1 MYSFDLENSVENLIA
16 KNQVKSFSFYG
27 IVLLLLLCT
36 LCSLPFIF
44 VDVSSQARGMV
55 RPAGDNVPIVSL
67 VSGNIIRLHMKNNL
81 RVKRGDT
88 LLLVDAQSID
98 SQVALNKDFQSQTQQ
113 NLQDLEQM
121 ILGEKSLHLQLD
133 HNQEDFEKFLSQQKE
148 LETKIQVANAIFQ
161 RNKRL
166 FVDKVIPSSEFE
178 RYESDKQLAE
188 EALFSFQKQQ
198 KAQWQRQRKELLDAQ
213 KNYNGTLQK
222 YSIEKK
228 NYVIKAPITGTIT
241 NFKGYESHSFLGAAT
256 QLAEISPDEPLV
268 VECNVSPKDIGLI
281 QMGQQV
287 RLQMDAF
294 NYNQWGFMEAEVLEI
309 DQQPQ
314 VQNQDVFFRVRC
326 LMKEK
331 GLQLKN
337 GYKAEIQKGMTLTA
351 RFIITRRSLY
361 QLLFDKVDQW
371 LNPSIKPA

>member
-1 MYSFDLENSVENLIA
+1 MYTFDLENSVENLIT

-27 IVLLLLLCT
+27 IVLLLLLAT

-44 VDVSSQARGMV
+44 VDVSSQARGIV

-67 VSGNIIRLHMKNNL
+67 VSGNILLLHMKNNMH
-81 RVKRGDT
+81 VKKGDT

-121 ILGEKSLHLQLD
+121 ILGGKSLQLQLD
-133 HNQEDFEKFLSQQKE
+133 HNQEDFEKYLSQQKE

-166 FVDKVIPSSEFE
+166 YAEKVIPASEFE

-188 EALFSFQKQQ
+188 EALISFQKQQ
-198 KAQWQRQRKELLDAQ
+198 KAQWQRQRKELIDAQ
-213 KNYNGTLQK
+213 KNYSGTLQK
-222 YSIEKK
+222 FSIEKK
-228 NYVIKAPITGTIT
+228 NYVIKAPIAGTIT
-241 NFKGYESHSFLGAAT
+241 NYKGYESHSFVGAAT
-256 QLAEISPDEPLV
+256 QLAEISPDNGLL
-268 VECNVSPKDIGLI
+268 VECQVSPRDIGLV
-281 QMGQQV
+281 QNGQKV

-294 NYNQWGFMEAEVLEI
+294 NYNQWGFVEAVVLEI
-309 DQQPQ
+309 DHQPQ
-314 VQNQDVFFRVRC
+314 VQNQEVYFRVKC
-326 LMKEK
+326 LMKENV
-331 GLQLKN
+331 LQLKN

-361 QLLFDKVDQW
+361 QLLFDKIDQW
-371 LNPSIKPA
+371 LNPSTKPV

>member
-27 IVLLLLLCT
+27 IVLLLLLAT
-36 LCSLPFIF
+36 LSSLPFIF
-44 VDVSSQARGMV
+44 VDVSSQARGVV
-55 RPAGDNVPIVSL
+55 RPAGDNVPIISL
-67 VSGNIIRLHMKNNL
+67 VSGNIFQLHMKNNM

-98 SQVALNKDFQSQTQQ
+98 SQVALNKDFQNQTKQ

-121 ILGEKSLHLQLD
+121 ILGGKSLHLHLD
-133 HNQEDFEKFLSQQKE
+133 HNQEDFEKYLSQQKE
-148 LETKIQVANAIFQ
+148 LETKIQVANAIYQ

-166 FVDKVIPSSEFE
+166 YIEKVIPASEFE
-178 RYESDKQLAE
+178 RYESDKQMAE

-198 KAQWQRQRKELLDAQ
+198 KAQWQRQRKELFDAQ
-213 KNYNGTLQK
+213 KNYSGTLQK
-222 YSIEKK
+222 YSIEKR
-228 NYVIKAPITGTIT
+228 NYLIKAPIAGTIT
-241 NFKGYESHSFLGAAT
+241 NYKGYESQSFVGAAT
-256 QLAEISPDEPLV
+256 QLAEISPDDHLL
-268 VECNVSPKDIGLI
+268 VECQMSPRDIGLVQI
-281 QMGQQV
+281 GQKV

-294 NYNQWGFMEAEVLEI
+294 NYNQWGFVAAEVFDI
-309 DQQPQ
+309 DHHPV
-314 VQNQDVFFRVRC
+314 VQNQEVFYRVKCR
-326 LMKEK
+326 LKSHA
-331 GLQLKN
+331 LRLKN

>member
-16 KNQVKSFSFYG
+16 KNRVKSFSFYG
-27 IVLLLLLCT
+27 IVLLLLLAT

-44 VDVSSQARGMV
+44 VDVSSQARGIV

-98 SQVALNKDFQSQTQQ
+98 SQVALNKDFQNQTQQ

-121 ILGEKSLHLQLD
+121 ILGGKSLHLQLD

-166 FVDKVIPSSEFE
+166 FAEKVIPASEFE

-188 EALFSFQKQQ
+188 EALLSFQKQQ
-198 KAQWQRQRKELLDAQ
+198 KAQWQRQRKEHLDAQ
-213 KNYNGTLQK
+213 KNYLGTLQK

-228 NYVIKAPITGTIT
+228 NYIIKAPISGTIT
-241 NFKGYESHSFLGAAT
+241 NYKGYESHSFVGAAT
-256 QLAEISPDEPLV
+256 QLAEISPDNGLL
-268 VECNVSPKDIGLI
+268 VECQVSPRDIGLVKI
-281 QMGQQV
+281 GQQV

-294 NYNQWGFMEAEVLEI
+294 NYNQWGFVEAEVWEI
-309 DQQPQ
+309 DHQPQ
-314 VQNQDVFFRVRC
+314 VQNQDVFFRVKC
-326 LMKEK
+326 LMKENV
-331 GLQLKN
+331 LQLKN